1 MAPPPIRA
9 PRGPRGPA
17 LVGLVALLPILAG
30 AAATAVTPPPA
41 PASVRRTPI
50 VQAVE
55 RVAPATVS
63 ITSTQEFVVN
73 PFYGTDPFFRDFFRR
88 LPPQRMAPQTR
99 TEQTLGT
106 GTIIDPEGYVLT
118 NEHVL
123 RGAVEIQVSLQD
135 GRLFEGLV
143 VGADPE
149 TDLAVI
155 RIMSEQ
161 PLPVAPLGK
170 GGDLMIG
177 ETVIAIGNAFGLSHT
192 VTTGVLSAISRTFRV
207 ENNEYHGFLQTDAS
221 INPGNSGG
229 PLINLDGEVIGIN
242 TAIFREAEGIG
253 FAIPI
258 DRASRIMDD
267 LIHHGEVV
275 PVWLG
280 LRLQR
285 LTPELRDALGAQS
298 TSGAVVAHV
307 FEGSPAYE
315 ADLHVG
321 DIVRALDGS
330 PVDSPRAYYE
340 ILRGVTE
347 GDSANLLVERN
358 GKPSRFAVRA
368 EAFPQARA
376 DELAEVLLGLT
387 VDEMPRTTGAQ
398 PAQAR
403 GMQVARVAPRSPAA
417 VRGLLPGDVILEVDR
432 DAVVDR
438 DTFRK
443 AITKLRG
450 RDRCLLLVQRG
461 RVQQRLPLV
470 IE

>member
-1 MAPPPIRA
+1 MAPPPIR
-9 PRGPRGPA
+9 PLPGPRARGSLRA
-17 LVGLVALLPILAG
+17 VALLALLGILP
-30 AAATAVTPPPA
+30 AAAEPAVQA
-41 PASVRRTPI
+41 PESRRRTPI
-50 VQAVE
+50 VTAVE

-73 PFYGTDPFFRDFFRR
+73 GFYGVDPFFRDFFRR

-106 GTIIDPEGYVLT
+106 GTIIDAEGYVLT

-123 RGAVEIQVSLQD
+123 RGAVEIQVALKD
-135 GRLFEGLV
+135 GRQFEGLV

-155 RIMSEQ
+155 RIVSDQ

-207 ENNEYHGFLQTDAS
+207 DNTEYHGFLQTDAS

-285 LTPELRDALGAQS
+285 LTPELREALSAQS
-298 TSGAVVAHV
+298 TTGAVIAHV

-347 GDSANLLVERN
+347 GDTANLLIERN

-368 EAFPQARA
+368 EAFPQPRA
-376 DELAEVLLGLT
+376 DELAEVMLG
-387 VDEMPRTTGAQ
+387 VAVEEMPRNGGAQ
-398 PAQAR
+398 VVQAR
-403 GMQVARVAPRSPAA
+403 GMQIARVAPRSPAA
-417 VRGLLPGDVILEVDR
+417 LRGLLPGDVILEVDR

-438 DTFRK
+438 DTFRR

-461 RVQQRLPLV
+461 RIQQRLPLV